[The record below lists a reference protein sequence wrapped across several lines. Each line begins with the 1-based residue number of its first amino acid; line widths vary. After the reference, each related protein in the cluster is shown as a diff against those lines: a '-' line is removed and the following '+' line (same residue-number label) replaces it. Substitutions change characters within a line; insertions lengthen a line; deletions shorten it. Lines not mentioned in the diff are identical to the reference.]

1 MYVENAN
8 RATREGF
15 ITADNIEPNPK
26 NPIIAAF
33 FRNIG
38 YADQLGSGAHNLF
51 KYSKYYSGQ
60 EPEFIEGDVFKTI
73 VPLNDE
79 YSYDFVADKQEIKSA
94 DNNVRVPIRSADN
107 KIMRKQQ
114 TKVLEYIKENGKIT
128 SHQAEIL
135 LQVKQR
141 RARVI
146 LREMVEAGMQ
156 ESM

>member
-1 MYVENAN
+1 M
-8 RATREGF
+8 
-15 ITADNIEPNPK
+15 
-26 NPIIAAF
+26 
-33 FRNIG
+33 
-38 YADQLGSGAHNLF
+38 
-51 KYSKYYSGQ
+51 
-60 EPEFIEGDVFKTI
+60 
-73 VPLNDE
+73 
-79 YSYDFVADKQEIKSA
+79 
-94 DNNVRVPIRSADN
+94 RVPIRSADN